1 MYRQTLTITI
11 ILCLLLT
18 SFTAEKNTD
27 ITEANYLR
35 EDSLL
40 WYGYEENANIIYRVM
55 KGHPEKSDSLE
66 KRLSQLLSKAS
77 VKNVELALKY

>member
-55 KGHPEKSDSLE
+55 KGHPEKAILW
-66 KRLSQLLSKAS
+66 KRDFHNFFQRPL
-77 VKNVELALKY
+77 